1 MTQKQELRQI
11 CLNLSE
17 TKKETKKRTAR
28 IMSL

>member
-17 TKKETKKRTAR
+17 TKKEKKKRTAW
-28 IMSL
+28 IVSP